1 LSEKSPHIC
10 VDFLTLSLM
19 NIILFDSNLEN
30 DYSLHYTHP
39 ISDFKIEILIIQEKW
54 ANNYQNRN
62 L

>member
-1 LSEKSPHIC
+1 MWL
-10 VDFLTLSLM
+10 FLTLSLM

-39 ISDFKIEILIIQEKW
+39 ISEFKIKILIIQSKW
-54 ANNYQNRN
+54 ANNYQDRK